1 MPARRR
7 KTKKT
12 STISSKATFSG
23 SIHTLLQRA
32 LQTAFVYLKHNV
44 DLLYP
49 VSSSSS
55 TDASSRSSSEL
66 DAEMKYYADI
76 IERKSG
82 IRPDFDAD
90 DPEDKMPSPLSSLS
104 STEESDD
111 SHLTDVDIRDV
122 DIRDVDIRD
131 GVIYE
136 LLHGCGPYL
145 LSVLHGNENDD
156 ENSKLTQELQHH
168 VEFASY
174 MSTSGR
180 SREYKKYVPEIV
192 MLGTDNI
199 DLTKIM
205 QGESVE
211 EILRSEE
218 QTDFSDTDEADN
230 SSIGSPIVTTEMC
243 KCVVCKEWPTL
254 RERFKTARKHNAMLH
269 KLCTESMRLLRI
281 KDMDPPPEPGFRTL
295 TSSSDND

>member
-1 MPARRR
+1 M
-7 KTKKT
+7 
-12 STISSKATFSG
+12 
-23 SIHTLLQRA
+23 
-32 LQTAFVYLKHNV
+32 
-44 DLLYP
+44 
-49 VSSSSS
+49 
-55 TDASSRSSSEL
+55 E
-66 DAEMKYYADI
+66 YYADI

-82 IRPDFDAD
+82 TRPDFFAD
-90 DPEDKMPSPLSSLS
+90 DPEDKMPSPLSQSDCLS

-111 SHLTDVDIRDV
+111 SHLTDV

-145 LSVLHGNENDD
+145 LSVLHGNKDGAK
-156 ENSKLTQELQHH
+156 NSKLTQELQQHI
-168 VEFASY
+168 EFASY

-192 MLGTDNI
+192 MLGADNI

-205 QGESVE
+205 QGECVE
-211 EILRSEE
+211 KILRNEQ
-218 QTDFSDTDEADN
+218 QTDFSDADEADN
-230 SSIGSPIVTTEMC
+230 SSIGSPIVATEMC

-254 RERFKTARKHNAMLH
+254 RERFKIARKHNRMLH
-269 KLCTESMRLLRI
+269 RLCTESMHLLRI